1 MEHALILTKGWAV
14 MRRLVGLFRQPEF
27 HIFLFCLML
36 ILANW
41 PFLAVAG
48 GNGLKSMFLYLY
60 GLWSALILVLFLIQ
74 KSNRSKASDE
84 DGDGRNS

>member
-48 GNGLKSMFLYLY
+48 GNGLKSMILYLY
-60 GLWSALILVLFLIQ
+60 GLWSVLILILFLIQ
-74 KSNRSKASDE
+74 KSNRGKADDD
-84 DGDGRNS
+84 DGDGRRG

>member
-1 MEHALILTKGWAV
+1 
-14 MRRLVGLFRQPEF
+14 MRRLFVLFRQPEF
-27 HIFLFCLML
+27 QIFLFCLML
-36 ILANW
+36 ILTNW

>member
-1 MEHALILTKGWAV
+1 
-14 MRRLVGLFRQPEF
+14 MRRLFVLFRQPEF
-27 HIFLFCLML
+27 QIFLFCLML
-36 ILANW
+36 VLANW

>member
-1 MEHALILTKGWAV
+1 

-27 HIFLFCLML
+27 QIFLFFLML

-41 PFLAVAG
+41 PFLAVAA

-60 GLWSALILVLFLIQ
+60 GLWSVLILILFFIQ
-74 KSNRSKASDE
+74 KSNRGKGSDE
-84 DGDGRNS
+84 DGDGGRG